1 MNRSPFARGDF
12 LSGATLT
19 GLGVYII
26 LEARGWDYATPD
38 GPGPGFFPLWYGIA
52 MVILSIVLVAS
63 TLARPA
69 PAGEDT
75 GINWREVG
83 NALMAWVALAGCIG
97 LLKLLGFAVS
107 FALLAIFVVAFIYRR
122 PIKTALLVGCIG
134 SLGFHLVFAQAL
146 NVNLPVG
153 VLGF

>member
-1 MNRSPFARGDF
+1 
-12 LSGATLT
+12 
-19 GLGVYII
+19 
-26 LEARGWDYATPD
+26 
-38 GPGPGFFPLWYGIA
+38 
-52 MVILSIVLVAS
+52 
-63 TLARPA
+63 
-69 PAGEDT
+69 
-75 GINWREVG
+75 
-83 NALMAWVALAGCIG
+83 MAWVALAGCIG